1 MSDEL
6 AMPEAPIQPP
16 SLPFYEVWNI
26 ALRRPTLESY
36 ERLLQDPNATL
47 GRAVVWLLVVGAI
60 SGLLSAASQFVW
72 MQLMGS
78 SAFSQFAG
86 AAQALPQQLAPA
98 GLGMAAALVCA
109 IPISAIAVVLGQMLY
124 FGLVHFTASA
134 FGGQGTFS
142 QMMYANTAYYA
153 PITLISSLLSLIPCA
168 ACLAVPL
175 GIYAI
180 ALQFLAVRAA
190 TKLGW
195 GGAIGS
201 VLVVMFLFILIAV
214 VLTLLIFVP
223 MMDELQAAYPML

>member
-6 AMPEAPIQPP
+6 AMPEAPIRPP

-36 ERLLQDPNATL
+36 ERLLQDPKATL
-47 GRAVVWLLVVGAI
+47 SRAVIWLLVVGAI
-60 SGLLSAASQFVW
+60 SGLLSGASQLVW

-86 AAQALPQQLAPA
+86 SAQALPSQLAPP
-98 GLGMAAALVCA
+98 GLSMAAIMLCA
-109 IPISAIAVVLGQMLY
+109 IPIGAIGLVLGQMLY
-124 FGLVHFTASA
+124 FALVHFTASA

-168 ACLAVPL
+168 ACLAAPL
-175 GIYAI
+175 GIYAF
-180 ALQFLAVRAA
+180 ALQFLAVRSA

-195 GGAIGS
+195 SGAIGS
-201 VLVVMFLFILIAV
+201 VLIVMFLFILIAV

-223 MMDELQAAYPML
+223 LIDELRAAYPML

>member
-6 AMPEAPIQPP
+6 AMPKAPMEAP

-36 ERLLQDPNATL
+36 ERLLQDPKATL
-47 GRAVVWLLVVGAI
+47 GRAVTWLLVVGAV

-72 MQLMGS
+72 MQLLGS

-86 AAQALPQQLAPA
+86 PGQGLPPQA
-98 GLGMAAALVCA
+98 GLPGLSMAAIMVCS
-109 IPISAIAVVLGQMLY
+109 IPISAIGVVLGQMLY

-142 QMMYANTAYYA
+142 QMLYANSAYYA

-175 GIYAI
+175 AIYAL

-190 TKLGW
+190 TRLGW

-201 VLVVMFLFILIAV
+201 VLIVMFLFLLIAV
-214 VLTLLIFVP
+214 VLTLLFFIP
-223 MMDELQAAYPML
+223 MMDQLQATYPML

>member
-6 AMPEAPIQPP
+6 AMPEATIQPP

-36 ERLLQDPNATL
+36 DRLLQDPKATL
-47 GRAVVWLLVVGAI
+47 GRAVTWLLVVGAV

-78 SAFSQFAG
+78 SALSQFVG
-86 AAQALPQQLAPA
+86 SGQALPPQLAPQ
-98 GLGMAAALVCA
+98 GLGMVAFIACS
-109 IPISAIAVVLGQMLY
+109 IPISAIGVVLGSLIY
-124 FGLVHFTASA
+124 YGLVHFTASA
-134 FGGQGTFS
+134 FGGQGTFG
-142 QMMYANTAYYA
+142 QMMYINAAYYA
-153 PITLISSLLSLIPCA
+153 PITLITSVLSLIPCV
-168 ACLAVPL
+168 ACLAAPL
-175 GIYAI
+175 GIYAF
-180 ALQFLAVRAA
+180 ALQFLAVRSA

-201 VLVVMFLFILIAV
+201 VLIVMFLFILIAV

-223 MMDELQAAYPML
+223 MLDQIRATYPML

>member
-6 AMPEAPIQPP
+6 AMPEAPIRPP

-86 AAQALPQQLAPA
+86 SAQALPQQLAPA

-175 GIYAI
+175 ADLCHCAAVPGGESRYQAGLGRSDRLGVGGDVPVHPDRRRSDPVDLR
-180 ALQFLAVRAA
+180 ALD
-190 TKLGW
+190 G
-195 GGAIGS
+195 
-201 VLVVMFLFILIAV
+201 
-214 VLTLLIFVP
+214 
-223 MMDELQAAYPML
+223 